1 MTSRQASGPE
11 KRWSEA
17 LLGGMAG
24 LGARVLLAGAGRLLG
39 FKSGP
44 VAVVGGVAGVVGAL
58 VGGGL
63 ARRHRRPELRVVA
76 APEVRQEA
84 AQEWESS
91 TEDEVA
97 PPRGPNGRE
106 RYPYMQEASSHTA

>member
-63 ARRHRRPELRVVA
+63 ARRQRRPELRVIA
-76 APEVRQEA
+76 KHEVREDSL
-84 AQEWESS
+84 EW
-91 TEDEVA
+91 EDEVT
-97 PPRGPNGRE
+97 PLRGPNGRE

>member
-1 MTSRQASGPE
+1 MNSRQASAPE

-17 LLGGMAG
+17 LIGGMAG

-63 ARRHRRPELRVVA
+63 ARRHRQPELRVIA
-76 APEVRQEA
+76 EPEVRQDCL
-84 AQEWESS
+84 EWESS
-91 TEDEVA
+91 TEDEVT

>member
-1 MTSRQASGPE
+1 MNSRQASGPE
-11 KRWSEA
+11 RRWSEA
-17 LLGGMAG
+17 LLGGVAG
-24 LGARVLLAGAGRLLG
+24 LGARMLLAGAGRLLG

-44 VAVVGGVAGVVGAL
+44 VAVVGGVAGVMGAL

-63 ARRHRRPELRVVA
+63 ARRHRRPEPGPVA
-76 APEVRQEA
+76 EHAVPQEA
-84 AQEWESS
+84 LEWEAS
-91 TEDEVA
+91 TEDEVT

>member
-1 MTSRQASGPE
+1 MNSRQASGPE

-63 ARRHRRPELRVVA
+63 ARRQRQPELRVIA
-76 APEVRQEA
+76 EHEVRQEA
-84 AQEWESS
+84 PEWESS
-91 TEDEVA
+91 PEDEVT
-97 PPRGPNGRE
+97 PLRGPNGRE